1 MFHPFTYCE
10 LHTADAPAAKRF
22 YSRLFGWTMND
33 LPTPAGTYTEIKT
46 GEGIDGGLTGKD
58 GAAPYWLTYVR
69 VPDVSRTVGA
79 ARDLGAKV
87 LQDRLEIPEI
97 GWFAVLADPAGARF
111 AVFQP
116 MEKK

>member
-1 MFHPFTYCE
+1 
-10 LHTADAPAAKRF
+10 
-22 YSRLFGWTMND
+22 MND
-33 LPTPAGTYTEIKT
+33 LATPSGNYTEIKT
-46 GEGIDGGLTGKD
+46 GEGIEGGLMSENGGT
-58 GAAPYWLTYVR
+58 PHWLTYVR

-87 LQDRLEIPEI
+87 LQDRHEIPDI
-97 GWFAVLADPAGARF
+97 GWFAVLADPTGARF